1 MTTLAA
7 LILAVLWWRILRRPT
22 GALPP
27 FVTRRWQDTLPVEER
42 NAAYLRA
49 WEDRHHAAGQRR
61 DPLAVRS
68 LRNAGEAQLKR
79 WLDHHQARARWARVP
94 PTAWPR
100 IAAGMAEAVERA
112 QPLLERRVVPIRRR
126 SLGGES

>member
-7 LILAVLWWRILRRPT
+7 LILALVWWLILRRPT

-94 PTAWPR
+94 PTSWPR
-100 IAAGMAEAVERA
+100 IAAGLSEAVERA
-112 QPLLERRVVPIRRR
+112 QPLLNRRVTHIQRRHTA
-126 SLGGES
+126 